1 MADDLWTDTWTAE
14 PTATHRVTT
23 PLGLR
28 TPDRADVLELVRGP
42 GGPLCF
48 ELNRA
53 EMILGRSDKVSCRVR
68 SALVSRR
75 HLRIQVQGPEVTVTD
90 LDSRTP
96 DRERTSQV
104 INEMRARRVLISGAA
119 KAVNV
124 LKIRPPLAFDEAD
137 AARLLEALDQVAALH
152 LR

>member
-90 LDSRTP
+90 LN
-96 DRERTSQV
+96 SQNGLYLNLV
-104 INEMRARRVLISGAA
+104 RVHSAVLCDGDLLQVGDLVFVFRRGLGCRS
-119 KAVNV
+119 
-124 LKIRPPLAFDEAD
+124 L
-137 AARLLEALDQVAALH
+137 
-152 LR
+152 

>member
-14 PTATHRVTT
+14 PTATPRVTT

-90 LDSRTP
+90 LN
-96 DRERTSQV
+96 SQNGLYLNQV
-104 INEMRARRVLISGAA
+104 RVHAAVLCDGDLLQVGDLVFVFRRGLGCRS
-119 KAVNV
+119 
-124 LKIRPPLAFDEAD
+124 L
-137 AARLLEALDQVAALH
+137 
-152 LR
+152 

>member
-53 EMILGRSDKVSCRVR
+53 EMVLGRSDKVSCRVR

-90 LDSRTP
+90 LN
-96 DRERTSQV
+96 SQNGLYLNQV
-104 INEMRARRVLISGAA
+104 RVHSAVLCDGDLLQVGDLVFVFRRGLGCRS
-119 KAVNV
+119 
-124 LKIRPPLAFDEAD
+124 L
-137 AARLLEALDQVAALH
+137 
-152 LR
+152 

>member
-90 LDSRTP
+90 LN
-96 DRERTSQV
+96 SQNGLYLNQV
-104 INEMRARRVLISGAA
+104 RVHSAVLCDGDLLQVGDLVFVFRRGLGCRS
-119 KAVNV
+119 
-124 LKIRPPLAFDEAD
+124 L
-137 AARLLEALDQVAALH
+137 
-152 LR
+152 